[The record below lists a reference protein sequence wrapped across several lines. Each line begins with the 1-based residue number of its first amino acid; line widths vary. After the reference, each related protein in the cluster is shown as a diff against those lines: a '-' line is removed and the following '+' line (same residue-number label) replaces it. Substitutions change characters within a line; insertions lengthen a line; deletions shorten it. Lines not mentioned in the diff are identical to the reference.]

1 MDERPKYKAKC
12 IGRMLFDINHGN
24 ILFDPF
30 PRIMTIK
37 TKINQLN
44 QLNSKTSAQ
53 QIKPLKKKPKRQPME
68 WEKIF
73 TNDAR
78 DKGLIS
84 KYTNNSCNSTRTK
97 NTTRLKNVQKT

>member
-37 TKINQLN
+37 TKINQWDP
-44 QLNSKTSAQ
+44 
-53 QIKPLKKKPKRQPME
+53 IK
-68 WEKIF
+68 
-73 TNDAR
+73 
-78 DKGLIS
+78 
-84 KYTNNSCNSTRTK
+84 
-97 NTTRLKNVQKT
+97 LKNFCTANKTIKKTKQKDNLWNGRKSLQMMQQTRA